1 MLTVTIETD
10 ALNDVGKRQHAEK
23 SGFAQVF

>member
-1 MLTVTIETD
+1 MLTVTIEAD
-10 ALNDVGKRQHAEK
+10 ALHYVEKRQHAEK